1 MQIEEV
7 IQMISMTILGILLGS
22 LICYVLYM
30 KCMRPFCAKQIR
42 RSSFRRTSSLELP
55 PCRTF
60 TDSMLNIDI
69 HEYLN
74 DTEEDQEPYSLDT
87 ANGDCTYESMENME
101 EPQEESYTLDET
113 ELVTT
118 EQLVRDL
125 V

>member
-1 MQIEEV
+1 MEGMEILFGVV
-7 IQMISMTILGILLGS
+7 IPVFVLFGLLY
-22 LICYVLYM
+22 IILYM